1 VLAPDDYRG
10 YYHRGLA
17 RIRGGGLG
25 GWSEDLL
32 AAKTLN
38 PAYVSVE
45 NGLCWG
51 YALEGEAEAALPH
64 CEAAVAADPTGSS
77 FDGRAIVYAD
87 LGRRAEAVADL
98 KQYLLWVQSEQPE
111 LYSKFHGPEAES
123 WIAALETGENPFT
136 VEVRAALR

>member
-1 VLAPDDYRG
+1 
-10 YYHRGLA
+10 
-17 RIRGGGLG
+17 
-25 GWSEDLL
+25 
-32 AAKTLN
+32 
-38 PAYVSVE
+38 VE

-123 WIAALETGENPFT
+123 WIAALETGDNPFT
-136 VEVRAALR
+136 AEVRAALR